1 MRQIYLDHNATTPLH
16 PEVKVAIH
24 SFIDTFGNPGSLHT
38 EGRAAKAQIEESR
51 ARIAD
56 FFGMKDDDFIFT
68 SCASEANN
76 HILKSVLYHE
86 YSFDPHIIVSAIEHP
101 SIIESARFLHSRGI
115 AVDFAPVTSDGVI
128 DLDRFVSLL
137 RKETV
142 LVSIMMA
149 NNEIG
154 TLQPVDQIGKLLRER
169 KIFFHSDTV
178 QSAGLIDFRYRDLAI
193 DAASVSAHKMYAPKG
208 IGLLYVKD
216 FAKSKFVIPHLHG
229 GHQERGLRAGTE
241 NTIGIIA
248 FGAACRVMK
257 DEIGLHAARMSALT
271 KKFEEM
277 VTANIPDIV
286 INGKNAPRK
295 PGTSNISFRFIEGE
309 SILLRLDMHGICVST
324 GSACSTGSLD
334 PSHVIMALHHDPESA
349 HGSIRFS
356 MGRDTTEADMVY
368 TVEKLKETVEFLRS
382 ISPLGK

>member
-1 MRQIYLDHNATTPLH
+1 MRQVYLDHNATTPLH
-16 PEVKVAIH
+16 PEVKEAIR
-24 SFIDTFGNPGSLHT
+24 SFLDTFGNPGSLHA
-38 EGRAAKAQIEESR
+38 EGRAAKVQIEE
-51 ARIAD
+51 ARSHIAG
-56 FFGMKDDDFIFT
+56 FFGMRDEDFIFT
-68 SCASEANN
+68 ACASESNN

-86 YSFDPHIIVSAIEHP
+86 YPFVPHIIVSAIEHP
-101 SIIESARFLHSRGI
+101 SIIETARFLSSRGVD
-115 AVDFAPVTSDGVI
+115 VDFAPVTSDGVI
-128 DLDRFVSLL
+128 DMDRFTSLL
-137 RKETV
+137 RKQTV

-154 TLQPVDQIGKLLRER
+154 TLQPVEQIGKLLRER
-169 KIFFHSDTV
+169 NIFFHSDTV
-178 QSAGLIDFRYRDLAI
+178 QSAGLIDFNYRDLSI

-208 IGLLYVKD
+208 VGLLYVKD
-216 FAKSKFVIPHLHG
+216 FVKSKFVIPHLHG

-241 NTIGIIA
+241 NTLGIVA
-248 FGAACRVMK
+248 FGTACRVMK
-257 DEIGLHAARMSALT
+257 TEIGSHSARMSGLT
-271 KKFEEM
+271 EKFENM
-277 VTANIPDIV
+277 VAAEIPDIV

-356 MGRDTTEADMVY
+356 MGRETTEDDIDF